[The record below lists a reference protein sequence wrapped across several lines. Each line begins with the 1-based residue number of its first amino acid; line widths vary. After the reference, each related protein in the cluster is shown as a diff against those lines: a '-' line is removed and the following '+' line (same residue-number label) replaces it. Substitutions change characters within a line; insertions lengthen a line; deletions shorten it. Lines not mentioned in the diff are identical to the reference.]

1 MLDGLSRP
9 DNRGIK
15 HLLVGDLA
23 RKLVSLADQTV
34 NRGTFDALW
43 FFPQLLKDLIETH
56 DLILDDALVSA
67 GMKVAVVD
75 KRRPCPTVTT
85 FVELEA
91 KLLAAAITEANFAR
105 AKSDLRL
112 ANVLQN
118 GRGSLEDCAV
128 FLSDDGRSALAFAFW
143 NDDTKTICA
152 SFELGR
158 PASESEF
165 DHNTW
170 TARLMQGDEWPTM

>member
-1 MLDGLSRP
+1 MKPLAGLVLSLGITLAPSMLRAQDAWP
-9 DNRGIK
+9 
-15 HLLVGDLA
+15 A
-23 RKLVSLADQTV
+23 RHRHSNNIARAQ
-34 NRGTFDALW
+34 W
-43 FFPQLLKDLIETH
+43 Q
-56 DLILDDALVSA
+56 
-67 GMKVAVVD
+67 
-75 KRRPCPTVTT
+75 RRRASEAAITVTT
-85 FVELEA
+85 LVELEA

-170 TARLMQGDEWPTM
+170 TAGLMQGDEWPTM

>member
-1 MLDGLSRP
+1 VALAGEAADKYLNRPSRRIAISRSKGMVSAASQQQLP
-9 DNRGIK
+9 APTQQQHRTRAMAAPARQRGRDHRVHARGIGSQIACGGD
-15 HLLVGDLA
+15 HRGEFRAGEVGSAA
-23 RKLVSLADQTV
+23 RD
-34 NRGTFDALW
+34 
-43 FFPQLLKDLIETH
+43 
-56 DLILDDALVSA
+56 
-67 GMKVAVVD
+67 
-75 KRRPCPTVTT
+75 
-85 FVELEA
+85 
-91 KLLAAAITEANFAR
+91 
-105 AKSDLRL
+105 
-112 ANVLQN
+112 VLQN

-170 TARLMQGDEWPTM
+170 TARLMQGDEWPMM